1 MIWLLLIHMAANA
14 SDEIEDIRPPIAPP
28 PSLTVIVLLAAL
40 LLLAIV
46 AYFLW
51 PSSRP
56 AANPPLPK
64 NFARKRLQ
72 DARERVSSANA
83 YEFGVEVSDILRS
96 FIEQQFGIRA
106 MRQTTSE
113 FLYEASHT
121 SFFDLS
127 RREKL
132 RHFLDTCDAIKF
144 ARIPA
149 GSAENEALLKQASAF
164 VEEVH

>member
-1 MIWLLLIHMAANA
+1 MIWLLLIHMAANG

-28 PSLTVIVLLAAL
+28 PSLTIIVLLAGL
-40 LLLAIV
+40 LLLAII

-51 PSSRP
+51 PSPKP
-56 AANPPLPK
+56 AATPTLPK
-64 NFARKRLQ
+64 DFARKRLE
-72 DARERVSSANA
+72 DAKERVSSANA
-83 YEFGVEVSDILRS
+83 YDFGVEVSDILRS

-113 FLYEASHT
+113 FLHEASHT